1 MPRTD
6 SLRTLLSIPILC
18 AFAALPLHAQAPRSL
33 AFLAERYEVS
43 ASLDP
48 TAQNLSAKATVDFRN
63 IEPSRVVQV
72 ELHPNLKVTAVT
84 DAAGKPVPFERDSAN
99 PLLLA
104 ATLPQPVVHGGRTT
118 LTFSYSGPLA
128 NEENSPVKG
137 VTLAA
142 IHNADAY
149 LLLPARWF
157 PLTGYPSNRYTA
169 VFKLEVPREFA
180 IVGTGTPSA
189 PSAVA
194 GGPSG
199 GRLLYTFTCE
209 KPAAVGTFVAG
220 SLESHPQQVESETI
234 PVYLPP
240 AAVRTA
246 ADYATDVS
254 RAVTIFSDYFG
265 PLPDHHL
272 TLAQLP
278 DGSVREFAAPGL
290 LLVSHRAW
298 DPRAGDRS
306 LSSLVAAQWWGN
318 EVMPATT
325 ADMWISDSLAHYS
338 QVLYAEQT
346 AGKEGGVRAV
356 DDFAVGTL
364 MYEEAAPIAQAQQLQ
379 PFTSDY
385 RSVVLN
391 KGAMV
396 FSMLRTLFG
405 DSAFQSLLR
414 DFYAKYQ
421 GKTARIEDFEQL
433 AEQRAAALPAPTPAS
448 ASASATSHPPTPVA
462 PKTSG
467 FAPTSAS
474 TTTPVSTAA
483 PSSVPLNLRA
493 FFGQWLNSTGVPAF
507 KMEYVVLRVA
517 KGFRVV
523 GKIKQDLEVFRMPVQ
538 IKVDTEGNPE
548 YKTIEVVGTDS
559 PFAIETFGRP
569 KPGGIRIDPNNS
581 ILKSSPLLR
590 TRAGI
595 AHGEELAEQGRYY
608 DAITQYQSAL
618 ETTRNSA
625 LAHFRMGEAFFYQ
638 KNYMAAANSFRE
650 ALADVPEP
658 SEKWTEVWAHIY
670 LGKIF
675 DLTGSRERA
684 VNEYSK
690 AKQTNDDTGGAQT
703 EADRLIAKPY
713 SEGGASAATPAA
725 ATAGAPAAPP
735 PASDMPVLKKKP

>member
-1 MPRTD
+1 LPREY
-6 SLRTLLSIPILC
+6 SLRTLLTISILC
-18 AFAALPLHAQAPRSL
+18 ALAALPLHAQAPRAV
-33 AFLAERYEVS
+33 AFLAEHYEVS

-48 TAQNLSAKATVDFRN
+48 SAQNLTARATVEFQN
-63 IEPSRVVQV
+63 IEPSRVVQI
-72 ELHPNLKVTAVT
+72 ELHPNLKVTAVN
-84 DAAGKPVPFERDSAN
+84 DASGKPVAFERDSSS
-99 PLLLA
+99 PLLVSV
-104 ATLPQPVVHGGRTT
+104 TLPEPVVHGGRVT

-157 PLTGYPSNRYTA
+157 PLTNYPSNRYTA
-169 VFKLEVPREFA
+169 IFKLEVPREFA
-180 IVGTGTPSA
+180 VVGTGTPSA
-189 PSAVA
+189 PTVVP

-199 GRLLYTFTCE
+199 GRLLYTFTCA

-220 SLESHPQQVESETI
+220 NLEFHPQQVESETI

-240 AAVRTA
+240 AAAKTA

-254 RAVTIFSDYFG
+254 RAITVFSDYFG
-265 PLPDHHL
+265 PLPDPHL

-278 DGSVREFAAPGL
+278 DGTVREFAAPGL
-290 LLVSHRAW
+290 LLVSHRGW
-298 DPRAGDRS
+298 DPRAGDRA
-306 LSSLVAAQWWGN
+306 LSGLVAAQWWGN

-325 ADMWISDSLAHYS
+325 ADVWISDSLAHYS
-338 QVLYAEQT
+338 QALYAEQT
-346 AGKEGGVRAV
+346 AGKEGGIRAV
-356 DDFAVGTL
+356 DDFAVGAL
-364 MYEEAAPIAQAQQLQ
+364 MYEEAGPIAQAQQFQ

-396 FSMLRTLFG
+396 FSMLRTLLG
-405 DSAFQSLLR
+405 DSAFQALVR
-414 DFYAKYQ
+414 DFYTKYQ

-433 AEQRAAALPAPTPAS
+433 AEQKAAALPESTPAS
-448 ASASATSHPPTPVA
+448 TSTSATSRLPMPAA

-467 FAPTSAS
+467 FAPASAS
-474 TTTPVSTAA
+474 ITTTTSTASL
-483 PSSVPLNLRA
+483 PSVPLNFRA
-493 FFGQWLNSTGVPAF
+493 FFAQWLNSTGVPAF
-507 KMEYVVLRVA
+507 KMEFVVLRVP

-523 GKIKQDLEVFRMPVQ
+523 GKIKQDLEVFRMPIQ

-559 PFAIETFGRP
+559 PFSIETFGRP

-590 TRAGI
+590 TRA
-595 AHGEELAEQGRYY
+595 AVARGEELAEQGRYY
-608 DAITQYQSAL
+608 DAITQYQGAL

-658 SEKWTEVWAHIY
+658 SEKWTEVWSHIY
-670 LGKIF
+670 LGKVF

-703 EADRLIAKPY
+703 EAARLIAKPY
-713 SEGGASAATPAA
+713 SEGGASASTPASA
-725 ATAGAPAAPP
+725 PAGAPAAPP
-735 PASDMPVLKKKP
+735 PATDMPVLKKKP